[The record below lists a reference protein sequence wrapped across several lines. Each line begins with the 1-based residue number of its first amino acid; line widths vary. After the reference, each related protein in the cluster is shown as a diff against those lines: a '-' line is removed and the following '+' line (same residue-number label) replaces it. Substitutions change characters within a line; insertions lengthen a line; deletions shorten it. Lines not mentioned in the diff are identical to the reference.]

1 MGDFVQYLK
10 SNKILTA
17 QDIIRLRTYIE
28 NKYPNSDVN
37 KQADILINSIRSVID
52 GYLKSI
58 PRDHQH
64 KIRETLLKN
73 KLLYKQETIVLYDIF
88 ETFITINVED
98 SNFLN
103 VILDWVNCYLDK
115 PISKEDL
122 SLYFPHIEE
131 NDTILLKTEYGISSI
146 INPEVIEE
154 NYTASKEENILS
166 KQFNFKK
173 IKSSFQLSSINV
185 LFTGLFL
192 LIFFSFFVNYLQSNS
207 VKAEEEDIIVK
218 IETIEYKHPY
228 LPSYFRYKNID
239 ENKLK
244 TYLKSRDSLLEEEP
258 YFSSIIN
265 TSREFDLNPLI
276 LFAIAGHEQGFVPKT
291 NPSSKEIINNPF
303 NVFISWQEYN
313 TDIIDS
319 SQIAARTVI
328 NLSKDRPDEI
338 DPFQWINRKYAE
350 DKNWWKGVRSIFNR
364 LEREVNNF
372 SSE

>member
-1 MGDFVQYLK
+1 MGDFVQHLK

-17 QDIIRLRTYIE
+17 QDITRLRTYIE

-37 KQADILINSIRSVID
+37 KRADILINSIRNIID
-52 GYLKSI
+52 GHLKSI
-58 PRDHQH
+58 PRDYQD

-98 SNFLN
+98 SNFSN
-103 VILDWVNCYLDK
+103 VILDWVNYYLDK
-115 PISKEDL
+115 PISKDDL
-122 SLYFPHIEE
+122 SIYFPYIEE
-131 NDTILLKTEYGISSI
+131 NDTVPVKTDYGISSI
-146 INPEVIEE
+146 INTEVLEE
-154 NYTASKEENILS
+154 NYTISKEKNILD

-173 IKSSFQLSSINV
+173 IKSYFQLSSINV
-185 LFTGLFL
+185 FFAGLFL
-192 LIFFSFFVNYLQSNS
+192 LISFSFFTNYLQSTS
-207 VKAEEEDIIVK
+207 VKAEKENIIVK
-218 IETIEYKHPY
+218 TETKEYKHPH
-228 LPSYFRYKNID
+228 LPNYFRYKNID

-244 TYLKSRDSLLEEEP
+244 AYLKSRDSLLEEEP

-291 NPSSKEIINNPF
+291 NPLSKEIINNPF
-303 NVFISWQEYN
+303 NVFVSWQEYN